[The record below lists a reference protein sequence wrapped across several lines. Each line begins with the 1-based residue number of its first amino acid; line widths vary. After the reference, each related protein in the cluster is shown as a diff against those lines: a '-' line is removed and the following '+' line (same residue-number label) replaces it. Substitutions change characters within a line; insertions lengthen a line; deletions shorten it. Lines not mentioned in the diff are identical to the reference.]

1 VKLNWKILALLP
13 AIAVACLAAA
23 WPAPAQQQPEAQ
35 QPGGSAAGNQELNG
49 EVLFAS
55 TCGFCHANGG
65 RAAGRGPQLMNT
77 QRSDD
82 FIRDRIKNGK
92 SGAMPAFGETFS
104 DAQIDQIIKYIRG
117 LKPQQ
122 G

>member
-1 VKLNWKILALLP
+1 
-13 AIAVACLAAA
+13 
-23 WPAPAQQQPEAQ
+23 
-35 QPGGSAAGNQELNG
+35 
-49 EVLFAS
+49 
-55 TCGFCHANGG
+55 
-65 RAAGRGPQLMNT
+65 MNT